1 MPSTEAEKRASVQYY
16 KSRDNIMIRPDKE
29 TGAAIRAAAAEA
41 GQSNQQYI
49 LQATLDRMNGT
60 GGDPYGLDREK
71 LQQHTQETGE
81 TVPAFLNR
89 AVDETIERDKF
100 TAALRKDQKKI
111 FSSKETE

>member
-1 MPSTEAEKRASVQYY
+1 MPSTEAEKRASVKYY

-41 GQSNQQYI
+41 GQSNQQFI
-49 LQATLDRMNGT
+49 LQATLDRMNG